1 LSYSQDERILKKL
14 LKEIINSTPGLKYAI
29 IIDDT
34 GITIMS
40 ESKFILKNEDDLS
53 VEKIGAIGG
62 AVFTAGEEQGYIL
75 GYGNIHLQIT
85 EYFKGMIFSLKVGKG
100 VLCIATDKNI
110 QIGLVRAL
118 MKKYSQKISS
128 VLDSYLQEEKGEMNK
143 ELKELFNSDLS
154 LRRQRQMCIRD
165 RN

>member
-1 LSYSQDERILKKL
+1 LSYSQDERILKML

-40 ESKFILKNEDDLS
+40 ESKFILKNEDNLS

-118 MKKYSQKISS
+118 MKKYSQKISA

-143 ELKELFNSDLS
+143 ELKELFNSDTIS
-154 LRRQRQMCIRD
+154 LL
-165 RN
+165 

>member
-40 ESKFILKNEDDLS
+40 ESKFILKNGDNLS

-85 EYFKGMIFSLKVGKG
+85 EYFKGMIFSLNVGKG
-100 VLCIATDKNI
+100 VLCIATEKNI
-110 QIGLVRAL
+110 QIGLVRAI
-118 MKKYSQKISS
+118 MNKYSPKISA
-128 VLDSYLQEEKGEMNK
+128 VLDRYLQEEKGEMK
-143 ELKELFNSDLS
+143 EELKELFNSDTIS
-154 LRRQRQMCIRD
+154 LL
-165 RN
+165 

>member
-1 LSYSQDERILKKL
+1 MSYSQDERILKNL

-118 MKKYSQKISS
+118 MKRYSKKIST
-128 VLDSYLQEEKGEMNK
+128 VLDRYLQEETGEMNK
-143 ELKELFNSDLS
+143 ELKELFNSDTIS
-154 LRRQRQMCIRD
+154 LL
-165 RN
+165 

>member
-1 LSYSQDERILKKL
+1 MSYSQDERILKQL

-110 QIGLVRAL
+110 QIGLVRVL

-128 VLDSYLQEEKGEMNK
+128 VLDRYLQEEKGEMNK
-143 ELKELFNSDLS
+143 ELKELFNSDTIS
-154 LRRQRQMCIRD
+154 LL
-165 RN
+165 

>member
-1 LSYSQDERILKKL
+1 MSYSQDERILKKL

-128 VLDSYLQEEKGEMNK
+128 VLDRYLQEEKGEMNK
-143 ELKELFNSDLS
+143 ELKELFNSDTIS
-154 LRRQRQMCIRD
+154 LL
-165 RN
+165 

>member
-1 LSYSQDERILKKL
+1 LSYSNDERILKKI

-40 ESKFILKNEDDLS
+40 ESKFILKSPTEEDIS

-62 AVFTAGEEQGYIL
+62 AVFTAGQEQGYIL

-100 VLCIATDKNI
+100 ILCVATDKNI
-110 QIGLVRAL
+110 QIGLVRAI
-118 MKKYSQKISS
+118 MNKYSQKIAS
-128 VLDSYLQEEKGEMNK
+128 VLNSYLQQEDQGEMNK
-143 ELKELFNSDLS
+143 ELKELFSSDSIS
-154 LRRQRQMCIRD
+154 LL
-165 RN
+165 

>member
-1 LSYSQDERILKKL
+1 LSYSQDERILKNL

-118 MKKYSQKISS
+118 MKRYSTKIST
-128 VLDSYLQEEKGEMNK
+128 VLDRYLQEEKGEMNK
-143 ELKELFNSDLS
+143 ELKELFNSDTIS
-154 LRRQRQMCIRD
+154 LL
-165 RN
+165 

>member
-1 LSYSQDERILKKL
+1 VSYSQDERILKKL

-40 ESKFILKNEDDLS
+40 EAKFILKNGDDLS

-128 VLDSYLQEEKGEMNK
+128 VLDRYLQEEKGEMNK
-143 ELKELFNSDLS
+143 ELKELFNSDTIS
-154 LRRQRQMCIRD
+154 LL
-165 RN
+165 

>member
-1 LSYSQDERILKKL
+1 MSYSNDERILKKI

-34 GITIMS
+34 GITIVS
-40 ESKFILKNEDDLS
+40 ESKFILKSSKDDIS

-62 AVFTAGEEQGYIL
+62 AVFTAGQEQGYIL

-100 VLCIATDKNI
+100 ILCIATDKNI
-110 QIGLVRAL
+110 QIGLVRAI
-118 MKKYSQKISS
+118 MNKYSQKIAS
-128 VLDSYLQEEKGEMNK
+128 VLNRYLQQEDQGEIKK
-143 ELKELFNSDLS
+143 ELAELFSADSIS
-154 LRRQRQMCIRD
+154 LL
-165 RN
+165 